1 MRQSRLFNT
10 FCTVFRT
17 MCYQGTAVY
26 GATHLADL
34 TEEEFKENY
43 LGFKRSEIESHQR
56 TFVCLQ
62 TFLLV
67 AGQEG
72 TIRQRSTGRRPRSQT
87 WSCPSL
93 LTGGNMARSRMS
105 RIRCR
110 PFSHFSRIEKA
121 FSPRADIFSGTKIEG
136 YVRLLLGFQCDRQ
149 RGGAASNHQW

>member
-1 MRQSRLFNT
+1 MQTGVEPDTNLCLERNQLCGSHNT
-10 FCTVFRT
+10 FCTVFLP
-17 MCYQGTAVY
+17 MCCQGTAVY

-43 LGFKRSEIESHQR
+43 LGFKRSEIECHQR
-56 TFVCLQ
+56 AETFVCLQ
-62 TFLLV
+62 TLLV
-67 AGQEG
+67 AAGQEG

-110 PFSHFSRIEKA
+110 PFSHFPRIY
-121 FSPRADIFSGTKIEG
+121 IE
-136 YVRLLLGFQCDRQ
+136 VLHCQ
-149 RGGAASNHQW
+149 REGRFL